1 MRLCF
6 VIACMAGIGVGLV
19 HLRKCESIARHEL
32 LSEETEHVLLRRT
45 AQQQESDLGFLLN
58 PRRIA
63 ERARMMDINSDR
75 RPVHLAGP
83 AERLRLRNT
92 LRTAN

>member
-19 HLRKCESIARHEL
+19 HLRKSESVARHQL
-32 LSEETEHVLLRRT
+32 LQLEKRHTPLRRT
-45 AQQQESDLGFLLN
+45 SFQQESDLGYLTT
-58 PRRIA
+58 PEKVE
-63 ERARMMDINSDR
+63 ERTERMNLEIEQ

-83 AERLRLRNT
+83 ANRTRARNNRRAT
-92 LRTAN
+92 N